1 MQLNKKSLRTS
12 VKTFFTIVSIVL
24 FSFFVFF
31 NSIRIKGCEDC
42 VNENLAEEILNSES
56 VNDDLLDVGG
66 EQEVNPENINSNEKG
81 NRNVYI

>member
-1 MQLNKKSLRTS
+1 
-12 VKTFFTIVSIVL
+12 
-24 FSFFVFF
+24 VFF

>member
-12 VKTFFTIVSIVL
+12 VKTFFAIVSIVL

-31 NSIRIKGCEDC
+31 NLIRIKGCEGF

-56 VNDDLLDVGG
+56 VNDDLLDAGD
-66 EQEVNPENINSNEKG
+66 EQEVNPENINSNKKG

>member
-1 MQLNKKSLRTS
+1 MQLNKKSLRIS
-12 VKTFFTIVSIVL
+12 VKTFFAIVSIVL

-31 NSIRIKGCEDC
+31 NSIRIKRCEDC

-56 VNDDLLDVGG
+56 VNDNFLNISD
-66 EQEVNPENINSNEKG
+66 EQEVNPENINSNKKG